1 MFYIIKQNFPFLIQ
15 ALPIVQDLAKRN
27 VMPVI
32 CGGTNYY
39 IESLLWNVLVS
50 AKGHDDDDTQ
60 TTLEPVNKK
69 SKIQADEDLLSN
81 EELHSK
87 LKSVDPERA
96 KDLHP
101 NDRRK
106 ILRSLQVFKQEGKL
120 HSEILQDQKKDGGIL
135 GGGLRFPMSQL
146 AILWVQCDQGV
157 LEERCDK
164 RVDKMLS
171 AGLLAE
177 MQDFHKNVNEQ
188 RGAPDYTV
196 GIFQSIGF
204 KEFHNYLMLSPEEQ
218 EGPEGQRMFQEGKE
232 QMMLATRQYAR
243 KQKKWIRQRFLRGID
258 RECPPVYG
266 FDASQPSLWDSKVF
280 QPAVDLIQT
289 WMDGGDLSP
298 FTAVPPNERAY
309 SYEESRQMFFCDV
322 CDMHIKGR
330 LSFDDHLKSRKHQ
343 KRKKKLLQIPKT
355 SLSLDT

>member
-1 MFYIIKQNFPFLIQ
+1 M
-15 ALPIVQDLAKRN
+15 QDLAKRN

-50 AKGHDDDDTQ
+50 AKGNDDDAK

-69 SKIQADEDLLSN
+69 SKIQEDESHLSN

-106 ILRSLQVFKQEGKL
+106 ILRSLQVFKEEGKL
-120 HSEILQDQKKDGGIL
+120 HSEILQDQKKDGKGGIL

-146 AILWVQCDQGV
+146 AILWVQCEQGV

-188 RGAPDYTV
+188 RESAAADYTV

-204 KEFHNYLMLSPEEQ
+204 KEFHNYLLLSPEEQ
-218 EGPEGQRMFQEGKE
+218 EGPEGQRLFQEGKE

-243 KQKKWIRQRFLRGID
+243 KQKRWIRQRFLRGD

-266 FDASQPSLWDSKVF
+266 LDATQPSLWDSKVF

-289 WMDGGDLSP
+289 WIDGGDLSP
-298 FTAVPPNERAY
+298 FTALPPNERAY

-322 CDMHIKGR
+322 CDMHIQGR
-330 LSFDDHLKSRKHQ
+330 LSFDGHMKSRKHQ
-343 KRKKKLLQIPKT
+343 KRKKKLQIHQIPSST
-355 SLSLDT
+355 LSDT